1 MAGDQRVGKVPVTN
15 LDRILYPS
23 PGVSKKE
30 VIEYYIRSAPRI
42 LPFLSGRALV
52 LQRFPD
58 GAGGQGF
65 YEKDAPPGTPDWV
78 TLFPHVSRT
87 AGREIRYVVCDS
99 PDTLIWLANLAAL
112 ELNIV
117 LARTDDPET
126 PDMMLFDLD
135 PEPPAGFP
143 EAVETAQALR
153 ELLAELGLSPFV
165 KTSGRKGLHVVIP
178 LDRSYR
184 FDETRTFVHAVGI
197 LLSGRLPVVVSE
209 LSGTHTPGTVFV
221 DYLQNAAWKT
231 MIAPYSLRATG
242 QATVSMPL
250 SWEEVRKGVMPEDFT
265 IRTAISRTGD
275 PWKGFFDQAERLPE
289 VNNE

>member
-1 MAGDQRVGKVPVTN
+1 MAGDQMVGKVPVTN

-30 VIEYYIRSAPRI
+30 VIGYSIRSAPRI
-42 LPFLSGRALV
+42 LPFLTGRALV
-52 LQRFPD
+52 MQRFPD
-58 GAGGQGF
+58 GVAGQGF

-87 AGREIRYVVCDS
+87 AEREIRYVVCDS
-99 PDTLIWLANLAAL
+99 PETLIWLANLAAL

-143 EAVETAQALR
+143 EAMETALALR
-153 ELLAELGLSPFV
+153 GLLGELGLSSFV
-165 KTSGRKGLHVVIP
+165 KTSGKKGLHVVIP
-178 LDRSYR
+178 LERIYG
-184 FDETRTFVHAVGI
+184 FDETRTFVHAIGI
-197 LLSGRLPVVVSE
+197 LLSRRLPKVVSE
-209 LSGTHTPGTVFV
+209 LSGTHKPGTVFV
-221 DYLQNAAWKT
+221 DYLQNAPWKT
-231 MIAPYSLRATG
+231 MIAPYSLRATAE
-242 QATVSMPL
+242 ATVSMPL
-250 SWEEVRKGVMPEDFT
+250 AWEDLREGLVPEDFT

-275 PWKGFFDQAERLPE
+275 PWKGFFDQAERLPA

>member
-1 MAGDQRVGKVPVTN
+1 MTADRKVGRVPVTN
-15 LDRILYPS
+15 LDRILYPV

-30 VIEYYIRSAPRI
+30 VIGYYIRSAPRL
-42 LPFLSGRALV
+42 LPFLAGRALV
-52 LQRFPD
+52 MQRFPD
-58 GAGGQGF
+58 GVDGAGF
-65 YEKDAPPGTPDWV
+65 YEKDAPQGTPDFV
-78 TLFPHVSRT
+78 TLFPHYSRT
-87 AGREIRYVVCDS
+87 AEREIRYVVCDS

-117 LARTDDPET
+117 LARIDDPER
-126 PDMMLFDLD
+126 PDMLLFDLD

-143 EAVETAQALR
+143 EAAEAARALR
-153 ELLAELGLSPFV
+153 ELLADLGLAPFV

-197 LLSGRLPVVVSE
+197 LLSRRMPGVVSE
-209 LSGTHTPGTVFV
+209 LSGTHEPGTVFV

-231 MIAPYSLRATG
+231 MIAPYSLRATKE
-242 QATVSMPL
+242 ATVSMPL
-250 SWEEVRKGVMPEDFT
+250 AWEELREDPAPEDFT

-275 PWKGFFDQAERLPE
+275 PWKGFFDHAERLPA
-289 VNNE
+289 VNHE